1 VEPLDA
7 AIDELNSD
15 PVERPTMVSIVELKS
30 RREAL
35 SASRASGVARVSYD
49 GRTVDYRSGAE
60 IDRALEALDRE
71 IAAAEGR
78 PIVRRVRVIAT
89 KGL

>member
-1 VEPLDA
+1 MSLSMADLA
-7 AIDELNSD
+7 
-15 PVERPTMVSIVELKS
+15 TLKL

-35 SASRASGVARVSYD
+35 TSQRASGVARVTYD
-49 GRTVDYRSGAE
+49 GKTVDYRSVAE
-60 IDRALEALDRE
+60 IDRAIEALDRE

-78 PIVRRVRVIAT
+78 KLIRQVRITAT

>member
-1 VEPLDA
+1 MA
-7 AIDELNSD
+7 TIAELN
-15 PVERPTMVSIVELKS
+15 T

-35 SASRASGVARVSYD
+35 AASRASGIARVSYD
-49 GRTVDYRSGAE
+49 GKTVEYRSLGE
-60 IDRALEALDRE
+60 IDRAIEALDRE

-78 PIVRRVRVIAT
+78 SIIRQIRVMTT

>member
-1 VEPLDA
+1 MSTA
-7 AIDELNSD
+7 SEL
-15 PVERPTMVSIVELKS
+15 RS

-35 SASRASGVARVSYD
+35 AAQRASGVARVSYD
-49 GRTVDYRSGAE
+49 GRTVDYRSVAE

-78 PIVRRVRVIAT
+78 RMVRQLRVTTT

>member
-1 VEPLDA
+1 MSLGMTDLA
-7 AIDELNSD
+7 
-15 PVERPTMVSIVELKS
+15 TLKL

-35 SASRASGVARVSYD
+35 TSQRASGVARVSYD
-49 GRTVDYRSGAE
+49 GKTVDYRSVAE
-60 IDRALEALDRE
+60 IDRAIEVLDRE

-78 PIVRRVRVIAT
+78 RIVRQVRVAAA

>member
-1 VEPLDA
+1 M
-7 AIDELNSD
+7 ST
-15 PVERPTMVSIVELKS
+15 PVELRV

-49 GRTVDYRSGAE
+49 GKTVDYRSLAE
-60 IDRALEALDRE
+60 IERAIEMLDRE
-71 IAAAEGR
+71 IAAADGR
-78 PIVRRVRVIAT
+78 PIVRQVRVIAT

>member
-1 VEPLDA
+1 MTAVT
-7 AIDELNSD
+7 EL
-15 PVERPTMVSIVELKS
+15 RS
-30 RREAL
+30 RRDAL
-35 SASRASGVARVSYD
+35 SAQRSSGVARVSYD
-49 GRTVDYRSGAE
+49 GKTVEYRSVAE

-78 PIVRRVRVIAT
+78 WIVRQLRVTST

>member
-1 VEPLDA
+1 MTENMADLA
-7 AIDELNSD
+7 
-15 PVERPTMVSIVELKS
+15 TLKL

-35 SASRASGVARVSYD
+35 TSQRASGVARVSYD
-49 GRTVDYRSGAE
+49 GKTVDYRSVAE
-60 IDRALEALDRE
+60 IDRAIEALDRE

-78 PIVRRVRVIAT
+78 KLIRHVRVTAT

>member
-1 VEPLDA
+1 MSGVVHLWLQPQPNGKPHMPTIA
-7 AIDELNSD
+7 EL
-15 PVERPTMVSIVELKS
+15 RT

-35 SASRASGVARVSYD
+35 AAQRASGVARVSYD
-49 GRTVDYRSGAE
+49 GKTVEYRSLAE
-60 IDRALEALDRE
+60 IDRAIEALDRD

-78 PIVRRVRVIAT
+78 KIIRQVRVITT

>member
-1 VEPLDA
+1 MPTST
-7 AIDELNSD
+7 EL
-15 PVERPTMVSIVELKS
+15 RA

-35 SASRASGVARVSYD
+35 AVQRSSGVARVSY
-49 GRTVDYRSGAE
+49 GGKTVDYRSVAE

-78 PIVRRVRVIAT
+78 RIVRQVRVTTT

>member
-1 VEPLDA
+1 MTD
-7 AIDELNSD
+7 N
-15 PVERPTMVSIVELKS
+15 MVDLATLKL

-35 SASRASGVARVSYD
+35 TSQRASGVARVSYD
-49 GRTVDYRSGAE
+49 GKTVDYRSVAE
-60 IDRALEALDRE
+60 IDRAIEALDRE

-78 PIVRRVRVIAT
+78 KLIRHVRVTAT

>member
-1 VEPLDA
+1 MANPADLRARRDA
-7 AIDELNSD
+7 LTAQRS
-15 PVERPTMVSIVELKS
+15 
-30 RREAL
+30 
-35 SASRASGVARVSYD
+35 SGVARVSYD
-49 GRTVDYRSGAE
+49 GKTVEYRSIAE

-78 PIVRRVRVIAT
+78 RMVRHIRVTTT